1 MEECEALCN
10 RLVIMV
16 NGRFMCLGSLQHI
29 KHKFGRGYS
38 VTVKV
43 KSTEDPNEVSVF
55 VKFTRNYLEFLKI
68 FFLLCFYYL
77 FCLDSRT
84 SVELHELYCVEVS
97 SSAAERLS
105 TRSRSI
111 PDRHP
116 RRHHWPSNHPTFP
129 FFFLKSLVF
138 YSVNFGHFV

>member
-55 VKFTRNYLEFLKI
+55 VKFTRNFLEFLKM
-68 FFLLCFYYL
+68 CFY
-77 FCLDSRT
+77 F
-84 SVELHELYCVEVS
+84 
-97 SSAAERLS
+97 
-105 TRSRSI
+105 
-111 PDRHP
+111 
-116 RRHHWPSNHPTFP
+116 
-129 FFFLKSLVF
+129 VF
-138 YSVNFGHFV
+138 YF